1 MDEQD
6 TEDVVLTVDDL
17 VASILSLGTAR
28 GTYLEEYF
36 TDRVS
41 LLRLELGAVEGELSG
56 MDNLFSESVFNGL
69 CGDPFADH
77 RVIEVPGP
85 EAPAWLIQPQR
96 EMEDQITDLWE
107 RSAHLR
113 TEIASLRRAW
123 LRAVLIGAE
132 PALEYRRTTE
142 RRLQQRGLGPRPE
155 PPVVQSYW
163 DPDDY

>member
-1 MDEQD
+1 
-6 TEDVVLTVDDL
+6 
-17 VASILSLGTAR
+17 
-28 GTYLEEYF
+28 
-36 TDRVS
+36 
-41 LLRLELGAVEGELSG
+41 

-85 EAPAWLIQPQR
+85 EAPAWLVQPQW
-96 EMEDQITDLWE
+96 EMQDQITDLWE